1 VLEIDKPGGS
11 PGGLGLFVS
20 GALLSAVSAYFFVD
34 SVRVTTFG
42 RGIMSRGF
50 GGWGGTGSTAIVFLP
65 LFVAVIALFYDAT
78 KKWAWALM
86 GVGLFIIVAEVL
98 SRLEFFVNLKLSH
111 LLIMLVSF
119 AAGLGLM
126 LRSLKSQPPGND
138 D

>member
-1 VLEIDKPGGS
+1 MFI
-11 PGGLGLFVS
+11 S
-20 GALLSAVSAYFFVD
+20 GALLSAASAYFFVD

-65 LFVAVIALFYDAT
+65 LFVAVVALFYDAT
-78 KKWAWALM
+78 KKWAWALL
-86 GVGLFIIVAEVL
+86 GIGLFIIIAEVL

-111 LLIMLVSF
+111 LLIMLISF

-126 LRSLKSQPPGND
+126 LRSLKSQPPVRED
-138 D
+138 